1 MVDGPP
7 GDPQDTPPPN
17 TTPLPQRTF
26 FSSTS
31 ANNFLER
38 LRAVLDEQHAQT
50 LQATLQAQEAFTHQI
65 NAPIVVLT
73 ANIERLLNAMHP
85 PASRRSPALTPDRE
99 TLLTAPQ
106 RPTPLLTEAS
116 EDIPVHPY
124 HSPHPPPRPPPQT
137 ATRPLP
143 VWEMTAFTTTTGEP
157 QTNYGGGRPPGV
169 KIPKFY
175 GEDSE
180 NVLARLHVVDHY
192 FLLNHTPDPEKVTT
206 VYFSLKG
213 GARSFA
219 HVLVIN

>member
-1 MVDGPP
+1 M
-7 GDPQDTPPPN
+7 
-17 TTPLPQRTF
+17 R
-26 FSSTS
+26 
-31 ANNFLER
+31 
-38 LRAVLDEQHAQT
+38 
-50 LQATLQAQEAFTHQI
+50 
-65 NAPIVVLT
+65 
-73 ANIERLLNAMHP
+73 P
-85 PASRRSPALTPDRE
+85 PASRRSPASTPDQE
-99 TLLTAPQ
+99 TLLTTPQ
-106 RPTPLLTEAS
+106 RLTPLLTEAS

-143 VWEMTAFTTTTGEP
+143 VREMTAFTTTTGEP

-169 KIPKFY
+169 KIPTFY

-192 FLLNHTPDPEKVTT
+192 FLLNRTPDPEKVAT

-219 HVLVIN
+219 HVLVINNKGMDPPWEEFHDAFIRKYENAAMRADLLRDKLKAIRYHGPYQMTEFCENFHEIESQLLRTSACRWV